1 MKGEYFNQRICCHV
15 KNCKYYDNNEEKC
28 NLGSITVGHE
38 SAICE
43 SFKEK
48 KN

>member
-1 MKGEYFNQRICCHV
+1 MKNEYFNQKICCHV

-28 NLGSITVGHE
+28 NLGSITVVHE